1 MAVIPFGDGRLIE
14 YDEGALRLPPPEP
27 PAPKKKRTK
36 STHKRKVVR
45 SKAVTLRGFK
55 YKCRPPSAPPP
66 GKGRTSEEQLALSAI
81 PGYDE
86 WRERRRQQVVPA
98 KGAGGLPLG
107 RANFMTAEQSDRQW
121 ALARKQARKDMENIK
136 AKLDLSAAA
145 EEALEATLVT
155 MRSPMN
161 QQVKLAAA
169 KLVLDFTM
177 AKPVSKSEVSVNA
190 AEAWLASIGKDTGE

>member
-27 PAPKKKRTK
+27 PVPKKKYGK

-55 YKCRPPSAPPP
+55 YKCRPPSAPIH
-66 GKGRTSEEQLALSAI
+66 KGRTSEDLQELYAI
-81 PGYDE
+81 PGYNE

-98 KGAGGLPLG
+98 KGAGGLTLG

-121 ALARKQARKDMENIK
+121 MLARKQARKDMENIK
-136 AKLDLSAAA
+136 QKIDLSAAA

-161 QQVKLAAA
+161 QQVKLTAA

>member
-14 YDEGALRLPPPEP
+14 YAEGALRLPPPEE
-27 PAPKKKRTK
+27 PAPKKKRVASTK
-36 STHKRKVVR
+36 KRKVVR
-45 SKAVTLRGFK
+45 SKAVTIGGHK
-55 YKCRPPSAPPP
+55 YKFRPPGRFKS
-66 GKGRTSEEQLALSAI
+66 KGRTSEDVAAHHAI
-81 PGYDE
+81 PGYTA
-86 WRERRRQQVVPA
+86 WAERRRQQVVPA
-98 KGAGGLPLG
+98 KGVGGKTLG
-107 RANFMTAEQSDRQW
+107 RASLMTAEQSDRQW
-121 ALARKQARKDMENIK
+121 VVARKQARKDMETIKKNIV
-136 AKLDLSAAA
+136 LSEAA

-190 AEAWLASIGKDTGE
+190 AEAWLASIGKEPGE

>member
-14 YDEGALRLPPPEP
+14 YDEGALRLPPPEEP
-27 PAPKKKRTK
+27 VPKKKYAPSTK
-36 STHKRKVVR
+36 KRKVVR
-45 SKAVTLRGFK
+45 SKAVTIGGHK
-55 YKCRPPSAPPP
+55 YKFRPPGRYKA
-66 GKGRTSEEQLALSAI
+66 KGRTSEEIAALHAI
-81 PGYDE
+81 PGYTT
-86 WRERRRQQVVPA
+86 WSERRRQQVLPG
-98 KGAGGLPLG
+98 KSAGGLTLG

-121 ALARKQARKDMENIK
+121 IIARKKARKDMEVIK
-136 AKLDLSAAA
+136 QKIVLTDAA

-155 MRSPMN
+155 MRSPMS

-190 AEAWLASIGKDTGE
+190 AEAWLASIGKEPGE